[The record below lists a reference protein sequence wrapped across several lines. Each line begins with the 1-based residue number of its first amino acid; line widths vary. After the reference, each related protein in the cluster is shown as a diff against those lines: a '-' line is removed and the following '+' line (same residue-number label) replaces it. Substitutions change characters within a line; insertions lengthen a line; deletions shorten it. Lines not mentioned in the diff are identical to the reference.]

1 LVYLTLHQ
9 AMKRKKVTIDQL
21 ADVLKCHRN
30 SIYNK
35 LYGKGNSDF
44 TVRESIQIRDSF
56 FPELNI
62 EELFKPIKKTAQ

>member
-1 LVYLTLHQ
+1 MVYLTLYKT
-9 AMKRKKVTIDQL
+9 MKEKKVTIDHL

-44 TVRESIQIRDSF
+44 SIRESIQIRDSF
-56 FPELNI
+56 FSWNEY
-62 EELFKPIKKTAQ
+62 